1 MLKYVRVQCD
11 VMERKDGRVLMELG
25 RYLEILKRW
34 WWLMILS
41 TVLAAGASYIYSQQ
55 QPRIYASRATLM
67 VGTSIRS
74 QNPNQAELGIS
85 RTLAEIYGELVR
97 RTPITQAVI
106 DKLGL
111 EMKSEQ
117 LATMIQTQVIQDAQ
131 LLEITVLDVS
141 PQRARVLAN
150 ALANELIVQSPTGAR
165 GNQETQQF
173 IQSQLIELQG
183 KIKGV
188 DAQIK
193 DVQDKMVSMT
203 SAAEIAEAQSL
214 LQERERLKRD
224 YQANY
229 AQLLGFVSDSS
240 INTLT
245 VVEPAFEPTT
255 PIAPNIKM
263 NVLVAAMAG
272 LALAIAGIVLLEF
285 FDDRMVWNP
294 KGTQGL
300 AGLPVLGALSKL
312 SSSDG
317 KIVAHTKVWSPE
329 ADSIR
334 NVRTNILLSNP
345 ERELHSF
352 LVTSPNPGE
361 GKSFTAANLA
371 AITALGGQPVTL
383 IDADLRKPTLH
394 ELFDMPNVA
403 GLAEVLAAPEAER
416 LALLNKALKKTDVDN
431 LQLLSAGK
439 PPIDPMLLLGSP
451 GFRAIIKTLQERG
464 DLVVVDVG
472 PVLMY
477 SDFAII
483 ARYVDGVLLVARNQ
497 ITGRQATQKTVE
509 RFKML
514 GIANLLG
521 LVFNDVESLHHY
533 YGAYKRYYHGTR
545 RLAEKQGAAGGV
557 AGWLRGL
564 MRRGA
569 PPELAG
575 EELLSLSEVAQFLGV
590 SEATAG
596 RWCQSGRLPAVK
608 AGRRWR
614 VKRQDLD
621 NFAQAHDAETEGGQP
636 LRLSEM

>member
-1 MLKYVRVQCD
+1 
-11 VMERKDGRVLMELG
+11 MELG
-25 RYLEILKRW
+25 RYLEIIKRW
-34 WWLMILS
+34 WWLMVIS
-41 TVLAAGASYIYSQQ
+41 ATLAAGASYIYSQQ

-111 EMKSEQ
+111 EMQPEE
-117 LATMIQTQVIQDAQ
+117 LAGMIRTQVIEDAQ

-150 ALANELIVQSPTGAR
+150 ALANELILQSPTGAR
-165 GNQETQQF
+165 GTQETQQF
-173 IQSQLIELQG
+173 IQSQLTDLQG
-183 KIKGV
+183 KIEEV
-188 DAQIK
+188 DTQIK
-193 DVQDKMVSMT
+193 DAQDKMVSMT
-203 SAAEIAEAQSL
+203 SAADIAEAQSL

-224 YQANY
+224 YQSNY
-229 AQLLGFVSDSS
+229 AQLMGLVSDNS
-240 INTLT
+240 INTLAI
-245 VVEPAFEPTT
+245 VEPASEPSR
-255 PIAPNIKM
+255 PVSPNIRM
-263 NVLVAAMAG
+263 NVLVAAVAG

-294 KGTQGL
+294 KGVQSFW
-300 AGLPVLGALSKL
+300 GLPVLGVLSKL
-312 SSSDG
+312 SPSDG
-317 KIVAHTKVWSPE
+317 KIVARSKVWSPE

-352 LVTSPNPGE
+352 LITSPNPGE
-361 GKSFTAANLA
+361 GKSFTAANMA
-371 AITALGGQPVTL
+371 AITAVGGQPVTL
-383 IDADLRKPTLH
+383 IDADFRKPTLH
-394 ELFDMPNVA
+394 EFFDMPNVA
-403 GLAEVLAAPEAER
+403 GLAEVLAAPESER
-416 LALLNKALKKTDVDN
+416 RALLNKTLKKTDVDN
-431 LQLLSAGK
+431 LRLLPAGK
-439 PPIDPMLLLGSP
+439 PPIDPMLSLGSP
-451 GFRAIIKTLQERG
+451 AFKAIIKTLQERG

-483 ARYVDGVLLVARNQ
+483 ARYVDGVLMVARNE
-497 ITGRQATQKTVE
+497 ITGRQATQKAVE
-509 RFKML
+509 RFKIL
-514 GIANLLG
+514 GITNLLG
-521 LVFNDVESLHHY
+521 LVFNDVETMRHY
-533 YGAYKRYYHGTR
+533 YGAYKRYYGAYERYYQGPR
-545 RLAEKQGAAGGV
+545 RLAEKGSASGGL
-557 AGWLRGL
+557 ADRLKGL
-564 MRRGA
+564 ARHDA
-569 PPELAG
+569 TPELAS
-575 EELLSLSEVAQFLGV
+575 EENLSLNDVAQFLGV

-596 RWCQSGRLPAVK
+596 RWCQTGRLPAVK

-621 NFAQAHDAETEGGQP
+621 RFAQAQEAEAEGSQP

>member
-1 MLKYVRVQCD
+1 
-11 VMERKDGRVLMELG
+11 MELG

-34 WWLMILS
+34 WWLMTIS
-41 TVLAAGASYIYSQQ
+41 TVLAAGASYLYSQQ
-55 QPRIYASRATLM
+55 QPRIYASRTTLM
-67 VGTSIRS
+67 VGTSIQS
-74 QNPNQAELGIS
+74 PNPNETALGLS
-85 RTLAEIYGELVR
+85 RTLAEIYAQLVSR
-97 RTPITQAVI
+97 RPIAQAVI

-111 EMKSEQ
+111 KMSPEE
-117 LATMIQTQVIQDAQ
+117 LANMIKTNVVPSAQ
-131 LLEITVLDVS
+131 LLEITVLDVN
-141 PQRARVLAN
+141 PQRARVLAD
-150 ALANELIVQSPTGAR
+150 ALANELILQSPTGAR
-165 GNQETQQF
+165 SRQETQQF
-173 IQSQLIELQG
+173 IQSQLSDLQA
-183 KIKGV
+183 KMNEI

-193 DVQDKMVSMT
+193 DLNDKMVSMT

-214 LQERERLKRD
+214 LQERERLKKD

-245 VVEPAFEPTT
+245 IVEPATEPTW
-255 PIAPNIKM
+255 PVSPNVKT
-263 NVLVAAMAG
+263 NVLVAAVAG

-294 KGTQGL
+294 KGTQSL

-312 SSSDG
+312 YPSDG
-317 KIVAHTKVWSPE
+317 KIIARAKVWSPE

-334 NVRTNILLSNP
+334 NVRTNMLLSNP

-352 LVTSPNPGE
+352 LVTSPNAGE

-394 ELFDMPNVA
+394 ELFDMPNVT
-403 GLAEVLAAPEAER
+403 GLAEVLASPEEER
-416 LALLNKALKKTDVDN
+416 LALLNKALRKTDVDN

-451 GFRAIIKTLQERG
+451 AFRIILKTLQERG
-464 DLVVVDVG
+464 DLVAVDVG

-483 ARYVDGVLLVARNQ
+483 ARYVDGVLMVTRNQ
-497 ITGRQATQKTVE
+497 ITSRQATKKAVE

-514 GIANLLG
+514 GITNLLG
-521 LVFNDVESLHHY
+521 LVFNDVEALHHY
-533 YGAYKRYYHGTR
+533 YGAYKRYYHR
-545 RLAEKQGAAGGV
+545 PRLLAEKRSAAGGV
-557 AGWLRGL
+557 VGWLRGL
-564 MRRGA
+564 TRRGA
-569 PPELAG
+569 TPELAG
-575 EELLSLSEVAQFLGV
+575 EELLSLGEAAQFLGV

-596 RWCQSGRLPAVK
+596 RWCQTGRLPAVK

-621 NFAQAHDAETEGGQP
+621 HFVQAHDAETEGGQP